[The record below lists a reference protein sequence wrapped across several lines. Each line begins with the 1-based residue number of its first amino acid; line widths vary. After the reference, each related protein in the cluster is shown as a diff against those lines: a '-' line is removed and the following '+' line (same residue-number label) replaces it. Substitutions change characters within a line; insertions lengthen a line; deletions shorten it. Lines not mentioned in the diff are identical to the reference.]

1 MTTEAPTIRAT
12 TAARRIEAEWQTGP
26 DTFCVLSAMHSTGS
40 KALIA
45 TVRRERAGAEVGAVT
60 SRTYA
65 PFQDMQRIAVQ
76 RCARYSLRAL
86 EAFFTEQMFAVEATK
101 GDPSTTVGE
110 LFANPTTA

>member
-26 DTFCVLSAMHSTGS
+26 DTF
-40 KALIA
+40 
-45 TVRRERAGAEVGAVT
+45 RRERAGAEVGAVT